1 MYLCLLQ
8 LALLKLD
15 TFSSLCCPV
24 SPDVTIRRELSML
37 ESYSKHILPKCYLS
51 FVTFKEYS
59 GIRSVV
65 NARFSVSPYFVL
77 RRLLFC

>member
-24 SPDVTIRRELSML
+24 SPDVTIAGTIDAVFLL
-37 ESYSKHILPKCYLS
+37 ETY
-51 FVTFKEYS
+51 
-59 GIRSVV
+59 
-65 NARFSVSPYFVL
+65 SPYMLFVISY
-77 RRLLFC
+77 F